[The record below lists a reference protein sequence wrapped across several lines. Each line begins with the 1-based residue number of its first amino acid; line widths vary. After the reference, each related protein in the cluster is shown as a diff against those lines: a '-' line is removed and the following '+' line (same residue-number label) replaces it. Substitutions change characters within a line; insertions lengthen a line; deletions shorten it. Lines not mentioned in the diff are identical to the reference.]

1 MKTTGLGELML
12 PPPRIVPDLDPEFR
26 PPILFNRRFRRMAA
40 ESNAAVPIAIAL
52 EQADGARFLFETL
65 LLPDRHPEAPT
76 ANPFYL
82 ERLVKFFLWSRGG
95 YRLYV
100 AAPPAAFE
108 HLKRHFAE
116 TPTGKFDAALMGDQ
130 VYERPFEVVP
140 CDRRDI
146 PPPFE
151 PTRPLGRHLDGCRL
165 GFDLGASDRKV
176 AAVVDGEVV
185 FSDEMPWNPVS
196 QSDPQWHYERI
207 METLR
212 RGAEHLPGVDAIGG
226 SAAGVYVNN
235 RVKVASLFRGVPRP
249 LFESRVR
256 DLFLEMQQAWRN
268 IPFEVVNDG
277 EVTALAGSMALNR
290 NSLIGIAMGSSEAAG
305 YVTARGT
312 ITTWLNELAFAPVDY
327 NPHAP
332 VDEWSGDR
340 GCGALYFSQQ
350 AVGRLMKPAGIPVSP
365 DTPLPV
371 RLEQVQSLLKQGDP
385 RAARIYRT
393 LGVYFGYTIAH
404 YADFYLIEN
413 ILVLG
418 RVMTGEGGN
427 ILLQTARTVLQQ
439 EFPELS
445 ERIAFHFPDER
456 MKRHGQAVAA
466 ASLPN
471 LSREPR

>member
-1 MKTTGLGELML
+1 MKMNDSLTL
-12 PPPRIVPDLDPEFR
+12 PPPRVVPELDPDFR
-26 PPILFNRRFRRMAA
+26 PPILFNRRFRRLAA
-40 ESNAAVPIAIAL
+40 ESGAAVPAALAL
-52 EQADGARFLFETL
+52 EQADGGLFHFETL
-65 LLPDRHPEAPT
+65 LLPDRHPEALV

-82 ERLVKFFLWSRGG
+82 ERLVKFLLWSRGAF
-95 YRLYV
+95 RLYV
-100 AAPPAAFE
+100 SAPPALVEA
-108 HLKRHFAE
+108 LRRHFSE
-116 TPTGKFDAALMGDQ
+116 TPTGRFDATLMGEQ
-130 VYERPFEVVP
+130 VYEKPFEVVG
-140 CDRRDI
+140 CDRRDL
-146 PPPFE
+146 PPPHE
-151 PTRPLGRHLDGCRL
+151 PTRPLGRHLSGCRL

-185 FSDEMPWNPVS
+185 FSDEMPWNPVP
-196 QSDPQWHYERI
+196 QSDPQWHYDRI

-212 RGAEHLPGVDAIGG
+212 HGAAHLPRVDAIGG

-249 LFESRVR
+249 LFEGRVR
-256 DLFLEMQQAWRN
+256 NLFLEMQRAWKGV
-268 IPFEVVNDG
+268 PFEVVNDG

-290 NSLIGIAMGSSEAAG
+290 NSLLGIAMGSSEAAG

-327 NPHAP
+327 NPKAP
-332 VDEWSGDR
+332 KDEWSGDR

-350 AVGRLMKPAGIPVSP
+350 AVGRLMERAGIPVSA

-371 RLEQVQSLLKQGDP
+371 RLEEVQALMKQNDP

-393 LGVYFGYTIAH
+393 IGVYFGYTIAH
-404 YADFYLIEN
+404 YADFYHIEN
-413 ILVLG
+413 VLVLG

-427 ILLQTARTVLQQ
+427 RILETARQVLKQ
-439 EFPELS
+439 EFPELFD
-445 ERIAFHFPDER
+445 RIAFHFPDER

-471 LSREPR
+471 LPSDRP